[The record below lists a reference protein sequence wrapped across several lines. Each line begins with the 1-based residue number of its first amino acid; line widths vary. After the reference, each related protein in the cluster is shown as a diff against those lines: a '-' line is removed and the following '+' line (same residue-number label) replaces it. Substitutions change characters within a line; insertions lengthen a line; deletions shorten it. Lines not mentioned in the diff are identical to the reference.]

1 MFLTDVL
8 TLSAGTLITLILIHL
23 AIFWVFKSQP
33 TAPQVV
39 YVQAPPQQPAPPPQQ
54 HVTFAQHPE
63 FTQSTNVPTMEP
75 QVQMPP
81 AALEL
86 PKRHGE

>member
-8 TLSAGTLITLILIHL
+8 TLAVGTLITLVLIHL
-23 AIFWVFKSQP
+23 AVFWVFKSQP
-33 TAPQVV
+33 AAPQVV
-39 YVQAPPQQPAPPPQQ
+39 YVQAPPQQAPPQQ
-54 HVTFAQHPE
+54 HVTFAQPPE
-63 FTQSTNVPTMEP
+63 TYQSTNVPTLEP
-75 QVQMPP
+75 QIQMPP